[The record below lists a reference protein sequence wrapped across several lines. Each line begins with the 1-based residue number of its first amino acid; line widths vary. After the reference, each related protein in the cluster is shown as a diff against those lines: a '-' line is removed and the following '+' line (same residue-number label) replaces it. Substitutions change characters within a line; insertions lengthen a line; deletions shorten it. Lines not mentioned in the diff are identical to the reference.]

1 MGCIKVVN
9 FIEMHD
15 EPQTF
20 LTVVD
25 KMTVH
30 SLDLY
35 GVAIYL
41 GSFVFTTGDERFDS
55 QERRDSM
62 FAELTHITPDNLSAQ
77 W

>member
-15 EPQTF
+15 KSQTF

-41 GSFVFTTGDERFDS
+41 GSFVFTTMTTGDVRFDS
-55 QERRDSM
+55 QERRH
-62 FAELTHITPDNLSAQ
+62 EAQ
-77 W
+77 SDVGNREG